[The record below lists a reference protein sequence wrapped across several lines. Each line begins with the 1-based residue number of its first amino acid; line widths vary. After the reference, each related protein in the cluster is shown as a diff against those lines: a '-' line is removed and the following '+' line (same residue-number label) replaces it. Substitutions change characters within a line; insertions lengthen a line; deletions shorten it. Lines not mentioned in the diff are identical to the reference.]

1 LEKYNDRRLCIFEI
15 ADVLGIRYGAIS
27 YHLARLR
34 RARLVSVER
43 YKMYLYYQLD
53 TQELAKV
60 ICECHMSHT
69 HSPALASSLSERS
82 RYLSSVM
89 VYW

>member
-1 LEKYNDRRLCIFEI
+1 M
-15 ADVLGIRYGAIS
+15 ADVLGVSYGAIS

-53 TQELAKV
+53 TQELAAHREAARTV
-60 ICECHMSHT
+60 
-69 HSPALASSLSERS
+69 
-82 RYLSSVM
+82 
-89 VYW
+89 